1 MSIQML
7 KTGFKNLSPK
17 GKKYLIWSIITLVIG
32 VFTIWAYNARVSDRK
47 NTSSSSVI
55 KKEEGARFDPDLMSK
70 TALREQRR
78 QMEDMQKEILQ
89 QKQLINQLQRKY
101 GDSSSQKTEKTTES
115 EPVNQRQPAQPIAPR
130 ISTGTVEKP
139 STDEALPE
147 IPTPEQV
154 EQTAKIGPDGK
165 PLAVPLA
172 PNAQVPP
179 RAAAPPVHNQQN
191 KRNQQSGIVVITNPA
206 AKDKSVAAKKGRT
219 VYLPPSFMEAMLLTG
234 FDAATSG
241 QGKSDPEPMLLR
253 VQTPAVLPNDIKA
266 DLAGCFVVA
275 EAVGRLDKERADVR
289 TVSLACLNNSGDA
302 VIDTPIKGFVTD
314 SDSKVGLSGRV
325 VSRMGAAVARTFVA
339 GVFEGAG
346 DALKQSSQTTSVSPL
361 GTTTIVDSSQV
372 GKSALGTGLSNTSE
386 KLSDFYLN
394 LAKQATP
401 VIEVGAEKRITVIIS
416 EGKELEIKSLKHDE
430 VYQQKGNRPRG

>member
-1 MSIQML
+1 MSIQQL
-7 KTGFKNLSPK
+7 KAGFSRLSPK
-17 GKKYLIWSIITLVIG
+17 GKKYLIWSIVTLV
-32 VFTIWAYNARVSDRK
+32 VCVLTAWAYNSRVNNRK
-47 NTSSSSVI
+47 SASSTSTI
-55 KKEEGARFDPDLMSK
+55 KKEEGARFDPDLMGK

-78 QMEDMQKEILQ
+78 QMEDMQKDILQ
-89 QKQLINQLQRKY
+89 AKQLINQLQKKL
-101 GDSSSQKTEKTTES
+101 GENPSLQTEKPTEAS
-115 EPVNQRQPAQPIAPR
+115 HRQPAQPIPPRSPAGAPAK
-130 ISTGTVEKP
+130 TEGADGKGGEN
-139 STDEALPE
+139 LPE
-147 IPTPEQV
+147 IPSAEQV
-154 EQTAKIGPDGK
+154 ENSTRVGPDGQ

-172 PNAQVPP
+172 PNAHAA
-179 RAAAPPVHNQQN
+179 RAAAPARNQN
-191 KRNQQSGIVVITNPA
+191 KRNQQSGIVVLTNPA
-206 AKDKSVAAKKGRT
+206 SKDKATLAKKGRT

-289 TVSLACLNNSGDA
+289 TTTLACLNNAGDA

-346 DALKQSSQTTSVSPL
+346 DALKQSSQTTAVSPL
-361 GTTTIVDSSQV
+361 GTTTIIDSSQV
-372 GKSALGTGLSNTSE
+372 GKSAFGTGLSESAN

-416 EGKELEIKSLKHDE
+416 EGKELEIKSLKHE
-430 VYQQKGNRPRG
+430 EAYQQQGSRSRG